1 MALPV
6 YRDRQ
11 VMPVMLALRD
21 SLAEAL
27 KCSVFGPVERLDIIP
42 RDRRDTLGCECGR
55 VWMRYA
61 GERYL
66 DLGSSCGNPTR
77 FSVEVAVL
85 RCLPYSDT
93 KELADNLAYQEAADG
108 FLSDAS
114 AIRRALDTQK
124 LKDSRVEQMA
134 PYGPQGSCM
143 GTVAL
148 VSWRGRC

>member
-1 MALPV
+1 MAKPV
-6 YRDRQ
+6 LRDKQ

-21 SLAEAL
+21 ALAAAL
-27 KCSVFGPVERLDIIP
+27 ECSVFGPVKRLDIIP
-42 RDRRDTLGCECGR
+42 RDRRDMLGCECGR

-66 DLGSSCGNPTR
+66 DLGNSCGNPTR
-77 FSVEVAVL
+77 FSIELAVL
-85 RCLPYSDT
+85 RCLPYTDT
-93 KELADNLAYQEAADG
+93 KELAGELEYQGAADG
-108 FLSDAS
+108 FMSDAS
-114 AIRRALDTQK
+114 AIRRALQTQR

-148 VSWRGRC
+148 VSWRGNC